1 MKIILVLFSAASMFA
16 FTACNNGAE
25 STTST
30 DSSKTEMDTSMS
42 HSAMPD
48 TAMSGHDLSKLMDGM
63 MGKMHAM
70 QMTGDFDIDFAN
82 MMIEHHQGAIN
93 MSQVEL
99 SKGSDEKMKGMAQNI
114 IDVQGK
120 EQQMLREFLKSY
132 KPSGM
137 KHGEGDMQK
146 SMAGMMESMK
156 EMQMSGNVDK
166 DFATMMISHHTDGVA
181 MAKMQV
187 KNGMSDKLKQIARK
201 EITDQQKDIS
211 EFKSWLSA
219 NK

>member
-1 MKIILVLFSAASMFA
+1 MKIFLVLFISASMFA
-16 FTACNNGAE
+16 ACNDGSE
-25 STTST
+25 STTHT
-30 DSSKTEMDTSMS
+30 DSSTTGMDNSMS
-42 HSAMPD
+42 HTSPMKD
-48 TAMSGHDLSKLMDGM
+48 SEMSGNDLSKSMDDM
-63 MGKMHAM
+63 MTKMHAM

-82 MMIEHHQGAIN
+82 MMIEHHQGAIS
-93 MSQVEL
+93 MSQLEL
-99 SKGSDEKMKGMAQNI
+99 SKSSDEKMKSMAQNI

-120 EQQMLREFLKSY
+120 EQQMLRDFIKSY

-156 EMQMSGNVDK
+156 GMEMSGNVDK
-166 DFATMMISHHTDGVA
+166 DFATMMISHHTDGIV

-187 KNGMSDKLKQIARK
+187 KNGMSDKLKQIAQK
-201 EITDQQKDIS
+201 EIADQQKDIN
-211 EFKSWLSA
+211 EFKSWLAA